1 MIVRALLVVMLCPLL
16 CPSLAAAQIAIG
28 KQPDPAAFYDA
39 VSRARVKGR
48 IPEAALLAMKPQ
60 PIDVAALKRAMAE
73 QDWVEIGAYLYVD
86 RHLGVTYNQ
95 DEPCQLD
102 LQRLAA
108 DGQELHFSYNA
119 ACSAKRKG
127 TINHTNFQNPSPV
140 KAGLRQVGK
149 EVYWE
154 IVAYGSAELH
164 RVVSFVDNVLVL
176 DISRDGKARS
186 KQVSFRVVR
195 VAIPR
200 AFEWAPGEPPK
211 K

>member
-1 MIVRALLVVMLCPLL
+1 MILRALMLFVLW
-16 CPSLAAAQIAIG
+16 PSLAAAQIAIAS
-28 KQPDPAAFYDA
+28 QPDPAAFYDVA
-39 VSRARVKGR
+39 SRARVKAR
-48 IPEAALLAMKPQ
+48 IPEATLLAMKPQ
-60 PIDVAALKRAMAE
+60 PIDLAALKQAIAE
-73 QDWVEIGAYLYVD
+73 KDWVEVGAYLYAD

-102 LQRLAA
+102 LQRIAA

-127 TINHTNFQNPSPV
+127 EINHTNFQNPSPI
-140 KAGLRQVGK
+140 KAGLRQIGK

-154 IVAYGSAELH
+154 LVAYGSAELH

-176 DISRDGKARS
+176 DISMDGKPRS
-186 KQVSFRVVR
+186 KRVNFRVVR

-200 AFEWAPGEPPK
+200 AFEWAPAVPTK
-211 K
+211 Q